1 MSDSEELI
9 EDLPDAG
16 DDLFGDGGDDDL
28 EDVLSGSDRG
38 GRALS
43 DADLASDD
51 ENRRKDYDDEMR
63 DDEEPTHREEKIM
76 NVTLRRHP
84 IPKSTDGQ
92 GQLKSFKVPPF
103 LKFMPE
109 EYNPDTFTPTDWDLK
124 NAQSEHPLPV
134 IRYRR
139 DPATGKMQS
148 NTNIYRWSD
157 GSVTMAVGDEHYEI
171 STKSLAPA
179 PNKPYSEIQD
189 AHYYAAAAHMHS
201 NCLVVVGHLAEQYT
215 ARPNHAVQDDALEG
229 FRRKMEEATK
239 SKGDS
244 LIIQTHEDPE
254 LAKRQAELAEKERNK
269 AQRRRETAA
278 AKMVEGTGSRYARGA
293 LSIGDLE
300 GGRRGAGAAGRK
312 RGAAGGPQSRKRNR
326 NAEYDS
332 DDDLP
337 GGSGRHD
344 EYVLDDFAVASD
356 EEGSE
361 GEDDEEEE
369 ILDDDDEEE
378 EEAPKRKRQRTA
390 EKEDADADAEADMD
404 DDEAPAPS
412 NRRRR
417 RVVDDDEDED

>member
-16 DDLFGDGGDDDL
+16 DDLFGDGDGDDNLD
-28 EDVLSGSDRG
+28 DVLSQSDRG
-38 GRALS
+38 GHALS
-43 DADLASDD
+43 DRDLASDHGD
-51 ENRRKDYDDEMR
+51 RRNDYDDELR
-63 DDEEPTHREEKIM
+63 DDDEPAHREEQVM
-76 NVTLRRHP
+76 TVPMYRHR
-84 IPKSTDGQ
+84 IPKSTDN
-92 GQLKSFKVPPF
+92 QLKSFKVPSF
-103 LKFMPE
+103 LKFYPE
-109 EYNPDTFTPTDWDLK
+109 EYRSDTFTPTEWDTK
-124 NAQSEHPLPV
+124 NAKTEHPVPV
-134 IRYRR
+134 VRYRR

-171 STKSLAPA
+171 QTKSLAPP

-189 AHYYAAAAHMHS
+189 AHYYTAAAHLSS
-201 NCLVVVGHLAEQYT
+201 NCLLIVGHLTEQYT
-215 ARPNHAVQDDALEG
+215 VRPNHAVQDDALE
-229 FRRKMEEATK
+229 RLQRKMTEATK
-239 SKGDS
+239 AKTDDI
-244 LIIQTHEDPE
+244 IIQTTEDPE

-278 AKMVEGTGSRYARGA
+278 AKMDGSSSRYARGA

-300 GGRRGAGAAGRK
+300 GGRRGAAAAGGRK
-312 RGAAGGPQSRKRNR
+312 RGAAGPQSRKRNR

-361 GEDDEEEE
+361 GEEDEEEE

-378 EEAPKRKRQRTA
+378 EDEAPRRKRQRTA
-390 EKEDADADAEADMD
+390 DKEDADADAEADLD
-404 DDEAPAPS
+404 DDEAPAPAS
-412 NRRRR
+412 RRRR
-417 RVVDDDEDED
+417 RVVEDDEDEE